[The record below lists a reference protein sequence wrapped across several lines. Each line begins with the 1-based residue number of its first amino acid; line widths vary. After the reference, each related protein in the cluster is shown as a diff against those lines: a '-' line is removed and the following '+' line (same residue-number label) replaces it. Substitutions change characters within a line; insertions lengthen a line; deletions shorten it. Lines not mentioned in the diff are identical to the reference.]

1 MPKSSISPVVDLS
14 MSKKEEAQIKL
25 ETIRDTIRDDV
36 QDYAKNFKTSWL
48 KLGQHLY
55 AIHQDKMFHA
65 WGFEK
70 FEDYLE
76 EELGIKKSIGY
87 ALFKAYI
94 FIEEQEPM
102 YLEEN
107 FNRQRPAAQI
117 PSYDGIN
124 VLRLAKGKK
133 ELLARDY
140 QRLRNRIFEKGADAS
155 AVRKDLTALMKERKI
170 VDPEEE
176 RERRQTSTIKKFIH
190 AINAFKK
197 EAQVLQ
203 IVPDS
208 ILAQIMELK
217 KNLEA
222 QT

>member
-107 FNRQRPAAQI
+107 FNRQRPAARYPD
-117 PSYDGIN
+117 PS
-124 VLRLAKGKK
+124 
-133 ELLARDY
+133 
-140 QRLRNRIFEKGADAS
+140 
-155 AVRKDLTALMKERKI
+155 
-170 VDPEEE
+170 
-176 RERRQTSTIKKFIH
+176 
-190 AINAFKK
+190 
-197 EAQVLQ
+197 
-203 IVPDS
+203 
-208 ILAQIMELK
+208 
-217 KNLEA
+217 
-222 QT
+222 